1 MWSVRL
7 ADVAWEIGQRGLCG
21 VFQWLM
27 LLFQMLLSEL
37 QSLSAAA
44 DADDSFTDVII
55 SCCHVLVMSSTL
67 GLSLTTKFDYM
78 VCVLI
83 VCYLDCLKCF

>member
-1 MWSVRL
+1 MRSVRL
-7 ADVAWEIGQRGLCG
+7 ADVVREIGRRGLYA

-27 LLFQMLLSEL
+27 LLFQTLLSEL

-44 DADDSFTDVII
+44 DVDNSFTDVII

-67 GLSLTTKFDYM
+67 GLSLTTKFDHM